1 MKPSPYSFRP
11 AAHADL
17 PLLERW
23 LRTPEVVRWW
33 GDPGEQLELLRGD
46 LAEPRMAMRI
56 VSFGQRPFAYAQH
69 YDVHAWPQL
78 HFAKL
83 PPGSRAIDAFIG
95 EPDMLARGHG
105 AQFLRLLTEDLLD
118 QGAPLVAIDPAA
130 NNMRALRA
138 YEKAG
143 FLVDSIVDTAE
154 GAVLLMIFP
163 PRPLEER
170 RSK

>member
-33 GDPGEQLELLRGD
+33 GDPAEQLELLRGD
-46 LAEPRMAMRI
+46 LAEPRAAMRI

-69 YDVHAWPQL
+69 YDVHTWPQL

-105 AQFLRLLTEDLLD
+105 AQFLKLLAEHLMHE
-118 QGAPLVAIDPAA
+118 GAPLVAIDPSVDNA
-130 NNMRALRA
+130 RARRA

-143 FLVDSIVDTAE
+143 FRCESVVDTAE
-154 GAVLLMIFP
+154 GPAVLMIFAATSP
-163 PRPLEER
+163 
-170 RSK
+170 